1 MSRAVLIAVLCLST
15 VPAWAQTPRKCPNDS
30 VKVGTVCV
38 DKYEGSVWQVPAQ
51 ATSLLKRIQSGKAE
65 LDDLV
70 SAGATQVSPGPG
82 CAPFPATFPQNG
94 NWTVPL
100 YAVSVAGVPPTTC
113 VSWLQA
119 EQACALV
126 GKRLITNQEWQRAAA
141 GTPDPGATPG
151 AADCNTASTGP
162 VNTASRANCVS
173 SWGIFDMVG
182 NVDEWVAD
190 WADDPT
196 NCQTYGAVGMGEDRN
211 CFGGD
216 GAVSFPNP
224 ITRGGDWD
232 DGTNAGV
239 FAVGGTADGRN
250 DQDANLGFRCA
261 R

>member
-1 MSRAVLIAVLCLST
+1 MKSGFLIVVLCT
-15 VPAWAQTPRKCPNDS
+15 WAVPLWAQTPRRCPIDS

-38 DKYEGSVWQVPAQ
+38 DKYEGSVWQIPAD
-51 ATSLLKRIQSGKAE
+51 AKGLLRKIQTGKVE
-65 LDDLV
+65 LGDLV
-70 SAGATQVSPGPG
+70 ANGATQVSPGPG

-94 NWTVPL
+94 NWTAPL

-119 EQACALV
+119 EQACALA
-126 GKRLITNQEWQRAAA
+126 GKRQITNQEWQRAAA

-151 AADCNTASTGP
+151 PADCNTSSAGPGNTG
-162 VNTASRANCVS
+162 SRANCVS
-173 SWGIFDMVG
+173 SWGTFDMVG

-190 WADDPT
+190 YADDPA
-196 NCQTYGAVGMGEDRN
+196 NCQVYGAAGMGSDRN

-216 GAVSFPNP
+216 GTTSFPNP

-239 FAVGGTADGRN
+239 FSVGGTADGPN
-250 DQDANLGFRCA
+250 DQDPNLGFRCA